1 MIQCTVRGDFKKS
14 NSFLKRLLKLD
25 FNTLL
30 KKYAEDGVKALSS
43 ATPVR
48 TGKTAASWSW
58 EIVKERGAVSIFWT
72 NSNLE
77 QNVPIAVILDYGH
90 GTASG
95 GYVQGRHYISPAIRP
110 VFDDIAKAA
119 WKEVIR
125 NAR

>member
-1 MIQCTVRGDFKKS
+1 MIQCTVKGDFKKS

-30 KKYAEDGVKALSS
+30 KKYAEDGVNALSS
-43 ATPVR
+43 ATPVK
-48 TGKTAASWSW
+48 TGKTAASWNW
-58 EIVKERGAVSIFWT
+58 EIVKEHNAVSIFWT

-77 QNVPIAVILDYGH
+77 QNVPIAVILDFGH
-90 GTASG
+90 GTSNG

-110 VFDDIAKAA
+110 IFDAIANAA